1 MNMAASNGDHE
12 CPGAPMFMP
21 FEALMALI
29 RYIEKVDF
37 FSIGVVQAL
46 TRKFPNPGEWTN

>member
-1 MNMAASNGDHE
+1 MAASNGDHE